1 MNANG
6 PARNYAWSLAS
17 SPSVLLA
24 AVALL
29 AAVSA
34 AAPNGP
40 GEPGGIYVG
49 TARQTHVRIP
59 RLDDD
64 TRVDGRL
71 DEPVWRQAALL
82 TGFSQFS
89 PQDGIAADDTT
100 QVLVWYSSTAI
111 HFGIRAF
118 ERHGAPIA
126 TLADRDRI
134 DADDQVQLLL
144 STFNDSRQALVFGV
158 NALGVQM
165 DGTILETNQQQ
176 SGSFL
181 SQGSARQHADVSQDF
196 VFQSKGRVT
205 EYGYEVE
212 IRIPFKSLR
221 YQSTETQ
228 SWGFNVVRVVQH
240 SGFEDSWAPARRAG
254 ASFLGQS
261 GTLDGLTD
269 LRRGLVLDVNP
280 EATQRTVGALCPP
293 TATSRWCYGAED
305 PVFGGNARWGI
316 TNNLTL
322 NGTVT
327 PDFSQIESD
336 AGQFVFDPRQALYF
350 SEKRPFF
357 LEGMEG
363 FSTPNQLV
371 YTRRIQQPVFATK
384 LTGKV
389 SGTSIALLSAVDD
402 RVYSLSYDPVTGR
415 GGTRPLYTVAR
426 FARDVGDQSHI
437 GATFTDRSDDRWS
450 NGVADVDG
458 SIVFRKLYSLNFQ
471 VAGSR
476 TADNLFSHRTTE
488 APLWGAA
495 FDRNGKR
502 FGFQYSVVGVDENF
516 LAASGFI
523 GRPGV
528 VNSTADQRVTLF
540 GARDAWLQA
549 FTFDPVYY
557 LTWKYAY
564 FTERRDA
571 IEKKFHVNTH
581 LQLRGGWSAGF
592 SLLLET
598 FGYDPTLFAGTYVE
612 RVRGAAVD
620 TAPFT
625 GTARLPNRDWVVSL
639 ATPQWQRFSMNAL
652 YLWGQDENFHEWAS
666 SGIAYAS
673 IAALVR
679 PTDKLRIGPSW
690 QYQSYDRRSSGEL
703 VASARI
709 TRVKTEYQIAR
720 PLFFRI
726 VGEYTAADRLSLRD
740 ESRTNGRLLFAQ
752 SSGTFMASTPER
764 YHSLRTDWLFSYQP
778 NPGTV
783 FFAGYGSTYLRDAS
797 DPAQLYQRWRSED
810 LLAGARRTTDA
821 FFVKAT
827 YLFRM

>member
-1 MNANG
+1 MNAERL
-6 PARNYAWSLAS
+6 ARNYAR
-17 SPSVLLA
+17 SPSIECRVFLPAVILLA
-24 AVALL
+24 AVIR
-29 AAVSA
+29 

-40 GEPGGIYVG
+40 GEPGGTYVG
-49 TARQTHVRIP
+49 TAHQTHVRIP
-59 RLDDD
+59 RLDADS
-64 TRVDGRL
+64 RVDGRL
-71 DEPVWRQAALL
+71 DEPVWKQAALL
-82 TGFSQFS
+82 TGFSQFA
-89 PQDGIAADDTT
+89 PQDGIAADDST
-100 QVLVWYSSTAI
+100 QILVWYSATSI

-144 STFNDSRQALVFGV
+144 STFNDGRQALVFGV
-158 NALGVQM
+158 NPLGVQM

-176 SGSFL
+176 SGSFM
-181 SQGSARQHADVSQDF
+181 SQGSARQQADLSQDF

-212 IRIPFKSLR
+212 VRIPFKSLR
-221 YQSTETQ
+221 YQATETQ
-228 SWGFNVVRVVQH
+228 TWGFNAVRIVQH
-240 SGFEDSWAPARRAG
+240 SGYEDSWAPARRAA

-261 GTLDGLTD
+261 GTLDGLTE

-280 EATQRTVGALCPP
+280 EATQRTVGAPCPP
-293 TATSRWCYGAED
+293 TSASRWCYDRED
-305 PVFGGNARWGI
+305 PVYGGNARWGI

-322 NGTVT
+322 NGTVN
-327 PDFSQIESD
+327 PDFSQVESD

-402 RVYSLSYDPVTGR
+402 RIYSLSYDPLTGK
-415 GGTRPLYTVAR
+415 GGKHPIYTIAR
-426 FARDVGDQSHI
+426 LSRDLGDQSHI

-450 NGVADVDG
+450 NQVADIDG
-458 SIVFRKLYSLNFQ
+458 SLVFRKLYSLNFQ
-471 VAGSR
+471 AAGSR
-476 TADNLFSHRTTE
+476 TADNLFNHRTAE

-495 FDRNGKR
+495 FDRNGQR
-502 FGFQYSVVGVDENF
+502 FGLHYAVTGVDENF

-528 VNSTADQRVTLF
+528 VNSAADHRVTLF

-549 FTFDPVYY
+549 FTFEPVYF

-571 IEKKFHVNTH
+571 IEKKFHINTH
-581 LQLRGGWSAGF
+581 FQLRGGWNAGF

-598 FGYDPTLFAGTYVE
+598 FGFDPALYNGTYVE
-612 RVRGAAVD
+612 RVRGASVD
-620 TAPFT
+620 TVPFT
-625 GTARLPNRDWVVSL
+625 GTPRLPNRDWVVSL
-639 ATPQWQRFSMNAL
+639 ATPQWQRFSMNAI
-652 YLWGQDENFHEWAS
+652 YLWGQDENFYEWAS
-666 SGIAYAS
+666 SGITYSS
-673 IAALVR
+673 IGALVR
-679 PTDKLRIGPSW
+679 PTDKLRISPSW
-690 QYQSYDRRSSGEL
+690 QYQSYDRRTSGEM

-726 VGEYTAADRLSLRD
+726 VGEYTAADRLALHD
-740 ESRTNGRLLFAQ
+740 ESRTNGRLLYAGAG
-752 SSGTFMASTPER
+752 GTFVASAPER
-764 YHSLRTDWLFSYQP
+764 DHTLRTDWLLSYQP

-783 FFAGYGSTYLRDAS
+783 FFAGYGSTYFRDAS
-797 DPAQLYQRWRSED
+797 DPAELSQRWRSVD
-810 LLAGARRTTDA
+810 LLTGARRTTDA

>member
-1 MNANG
+1 
-6 PARNYAWSLAS
+6 
-17 SPSVLLA
+17 VLLPT
-24 AVALL
+24 VALL
-29 AAVSA
+29 AAA
-34 AAPNGP
+34 AAVAHNGP

-49 TARQTHVRIP
+49 TAHQTHVRIP
-59 RLDDD
+59 RLDGDS
-64 TRVDGRL
+64 RVDGHL
-71 DEPVWRQAALL
+71 DEPVWQQAAVV

-89 PQDGIAADDTT
+89 PQDGIAADDST
-100 QVLVWYSSTAI
+100 QVLVWYSSTSI

-134 DADDQVQLLL
+134 DADDHVQLLL
-144 STFNDSRQALVFGV
+144 STFNDGRQALVFGV
-158 NALGVQM
+158 NPLGVQM

-176 SGSFL
+176 SGSFM
-181 SQGSARQHADVSQDF
+181 SQGSARQHADLSQDF

-212 IRIPFKSLR
+212 VRIPFKSLR
-221 YQSTETQ
+221 YQATEKQ
-228 SWGFNVVRVVQH
+228 NWGFNVVRVVQH
-240 SGFEDSWAPARRAG
+240 SGFEDSWAPAKRAA

-269 LRRGLVLDVNP
+269 LRRGLVVDVNP
-280 EATQRTVGALCPP
+280 EATQRTVGSPCPP
-293 TATSRWCYGAED
+293 TATSRWCYDGEKPA
-305 PVFGGNARWGI
+305 FGGNGRWGI

-322 NGTVT
+322 NGTVN
-327 PDFSQIESD
+327 PDFSQVESD

-350 SEKRPFF
+350 PEKRPFF

-389 SGTSIALLSAVDD
+389 SGTSIAFLSAIDD
-402 RVYSLSYDPVTGR
+402 RVYSLSYDPATGE
-415 GGTRPLYTVAR
+415 GGRRPIYTIAR
-426 FARDVGDQSHI
+426 FARDLGDQSRI
-437 GATFTDRSDDRWS
+437 GGTFTDRSDDQWS
-450 NGVADVDG
+450 NQVADIDG
-458 SIVFRKLYSLNFQ
+458 SLVFRKLYSLNFQ
-471 VAGSR
+471 AAGSR
-476 TADNLFSHRTTE
+476 TADNLFRHRTIE
-488 APLWGAA
+488 APLWGTA
-495 FDRNGKR
+495 FGRNGKR
-502 FGFQYSVVGVDENF
+502 FGFQYALTGVDQNF

-523 GRPGV
+523 GRPGI
-528 VNSTADQRVTLF
+528 VNSTADHRITVF

-549 FTFDPVYY
+549 FTFEPVYF

-571 IEKKFHVNTH
+571 IEKKFHINTH
-581 LQLRGGWSAGF
+581 VQLRGGWNAGF

-598 FGYDPTLFAGTYVE
+598 FGYDPALYRGYYVE
-612 RVRGAAVD
+612 RVQGTAAD
-620 TAPFT
+620 TVPFT
-625 GTARLPNRDWVVSL
+625 GTPRLPNRDWVVSL
-639 ATPQWQRFSMNAL
+639 STPQWQRFSMNAL
-652 YLWGQDENFHEWAS
+652 YLWGQDENFYEWAS
-666 SGIAYAS
+666 SSIVYAS
-673 IAALVR
+673 LGALVR
-679 PTDKLRIGPSW
+679 PTDKLRISPSW
-690 QYQSYDRRSSGEL
+690 QYQSYDRRTSGEM

-726 VGEYTAADRLSLRD
+726 VGEYTAADRVALRD

-752 SSGTFMASTPER
+752 PGGTFVVSTPER
-764 YHSLRTDWLFSYQP
+764 DHTLRTDWLLSYQP
-778 NPGTV
+778 TPGTV
-783 FFAGYGSTYLRDAS
+783 FFAGYGSTYFRDAS
-797 DPAQLYQRWRSED
+797 DPSQLAQRWRSQD
-810 LLAGARRTTDA
+810 LLTGARRTTDA